1 MKVDNFDVFSKR
13 IDEAKGD
20 NLHQFVQYM
29 REYGK
34 QEELKPCSV
43 TAYDKFS
50 KNTFYIDDVV
60 DSFDTFGLQSLVYD
74 YCIENN
80 IEMCDE
86 FGDEIEFSDEMDE
99 PMSFIE
105 DMDDF
110 NKYCINLAEDHIFAD
125 LMDDNRNMIYIER
138 EITVPKFINKD
149 KFYDLLKRDYDGK
162 LGIWWTYCEGN
173 AEAQWGEHHGDSVTL
188 YGYVSPEDVDWDET
202 IRANLFIP
210 DEKELTLK
218 EGATIELDCVKTERG
233 HTIFKGNLLYKA

>member
-1 MKVDNFDVFSKR
+1 MEVYDFSKFSKK
-13 IDEAKGD
+13 INEAKDD

-34 QEELKPCSV
+34 QGELKRCSV

-50 KNTFYIDDVV
+50 ENTFSIEDIIDDV
-60 DSFDTFGLQSLVYD
+60 SLQNLVYD
-74 YCIENN
+74 YCYKNN
-80 IEMCDE
+80 VKICDE
-86 FGDEIEFSDEMDE
+86 YGDEIEQPDEMDD
-99 PMSFIE
+99 PMSFIV

-110 NKYCINLAEDHIFAD
+110 NNYCINLAEELIFD
-125 LMDDNRNMIYIER
+125 CLIDDERNMIYIER

-173 AEAQWGEHHGDSVTL
+173 AQAQWGGTGEYITL
-188 YGYVSPEDVDWDET
+188 YGYVSPEDVDWNRT
-202 IRANLFIP
+202 INANLCIP
-210 DEKELTLK
+210 DEAELTLK
-218 EGATIELDCVKTERG
+218 DGAIIELDCVKTKSG